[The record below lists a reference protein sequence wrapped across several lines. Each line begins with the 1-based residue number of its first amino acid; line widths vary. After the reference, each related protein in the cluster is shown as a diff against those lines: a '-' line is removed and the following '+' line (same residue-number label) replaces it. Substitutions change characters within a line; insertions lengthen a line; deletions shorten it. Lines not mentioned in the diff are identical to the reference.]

1 MDRLIESVSTNHRP
15 MDVSIFVL
23 DEMEPNA
30 TENETDI
37 GEIVSNRTSQYL
49 GVIYDYSP
57 IITAVKVVI
66 GIMGVIGNLLVVI
79 VVRKQKKLFL
89 QVKSVYIINQ
99 SFIDGLTSA
108 VLVPMSLLRADL
120 LPAMEPFTAQIYC
133 KLWLSQVPLWG
144 LMASSTY
151 NLVAIS
157 IERYMAVAHPL
168 WHKTSFTDT
177 KSRVSMIVIWLFG
190 VSYVTLLMVPT
201 SRVDHGICFCSPSY
215 FWPSREAA
223 SAVGLLRIFVSWL
236 LPFVVH
242 CVCYSRILVILS
254 TRVAHSYGTNT
265 TAPGPSCVT
274 PNANRNMDVLP
285 STSAAVKTSHFL
297 PPPGLYTPQNL
308 LDNVRQKQNDR
319 TRKNVINTFAVVT
332 ACFFLCWTP
341 QKIFMIMYAF
351 GIVSTFGNVYQVTTL
366 LVFVNCCINPLI
378 YIAKL
383 DAFKK
388 AVLALIR

>member
-1 MDRLIESVSTNHRP
+1 M
-15 MDVSIFVL
+15 
-23 DEMEPNA
+23 
-30 TENETDI
+30 
-37 GEIVSNRTSQYL
+37 
-49 GVIYDYSP
+49 
-57 IITAVKVVI
+57 
-66 GIMGVIGNLLVVI
+66 
-79 VVRKQKKLFL
+79 
-89 QVKSVYIINQ
+89 YIINQ
-99 SFIDGLTSA
+99 SIIDGLTSA
-108 VLVPMSLLRADL
+108 VLIPMSLLRADL

-201 SRVDHGICFCSPSY
+201 SRVDHGICFYSHSF

-223 SAVGLLRIFVSWL
+223 SAVVLLRIFVSWL

-242 CVCYSRILVILS
+242 CVCFSRILVILS
-254 TRVAHSYGTNT
+254 TRVAHNYGTNM

-274 PNANRNMDVLP
+274 PTCERAPTSEACGINQASGNASRNTYVLP
-285 STSAAVKTSHFL
+285 STSAAVKTPHLL
-297 PPPGLYTPQNL
+297 PSPGLYAPQNL
-308 LDNVRQKQNDR
+308 LDN
-319 TRKNVINTFAVVT
+319 TRKKRNEITRMNVIKTFAVVT

-341 QKIFMIMYAF
+341 HKIFMITYEF
-351 GIVSTFGNVYQVTTL
+351 GIVSSFGNVYQVTVL
-366 LVFVNCCINPLI
+366 LVFVNCCINPFI

-388 AVLALIR
+388 AVLMLIR